1 MKALRKCAYVAV
13 QLVVTTALLFQQCP
27 VQAIALGLEQGS
39 DYVEIPT
46 SEEDADAADGSVDAP
61 STGDN
66 SNEAAPASSGEN
78 EVKTAS
84 SSSVDGREG
93 ACESMAQRAE
103 DDCPILDSQI
113 EPLEAKKEIAPWVKC
128 GLCEWMIDSNGTL
141 IIRPRNNLAS
151 AELDNYAKA
160 PWREYS
166 DSITAVLVERGVVA
180 AGTTTSRMFYG
191 LGNVASA
198 DLSGL
203 DTSRATDMSYMF
215 YGFGKKLTLD
225 LSSFET
231 CNVTSMYGMFQGSGV
246 VGVDVSSFDTS
257 RVTNM
262 ERMFYEAHAIQS
274 LDLTSFY
281 VPELLSMKEMFFWC
295 NQLKSI

>member
-39 DYVEIPT
+39 DYVEIPA

-84 SSSVDGREG
+84 SSSVDSREG

-113 EPLEAKKEIAPWVKC
+113 EPL
-128 GLCEWMIDSNGTL
+128 
-141 IIRPRNNLAS
+141 
-151 AELDNYAKA
+151 
-160 PWREYS
+160 
-166 DSITAVLVERGVVA
+166 
-180 AGTTTSRMFYG
+180 
-191 LGNVASA
+191 
-198 DLSGL
+198 
-203 DTSRATDMSYMF
+203 
-215 YGFGKKLTLD
+215 
-225 LSSFET
+225 
-231 CNVTSMYGMFQGSGV
+231 
-246 VGVDVSSFDTS
+246 
-257 RVTNM
+257 
-262 ERMFYEAHAIQS
+262 
-274 LDLTSFY
+274 
-281 VPELLSMKEMFFWC
+281 
-295 NQLKSI
+295 